1 MTARSFS
8 KLNKD
13 EQEAARVEARK
24 LIDQI
29 RKVMSTDHHPFVWQL
44 VLTDCLTFYV
54 AAYEPSYRERA
65 LQSVVDGVRR
75 MYPKV
80 ASVLWKG
87 STQ

>member
-1 MTARSFS
+1 MTARQFA
-8 KLNKD
+8 KLSD
-13 EQEAARVEARK
+13 AEMEIARVEARK
-24 LIDQI
+24 LIDKI
-29 RKVMSTDHHPFVWQL
+29 REVMGTDYHPFVWQL

-80 ASVLWKG
+80 ASDLWKG